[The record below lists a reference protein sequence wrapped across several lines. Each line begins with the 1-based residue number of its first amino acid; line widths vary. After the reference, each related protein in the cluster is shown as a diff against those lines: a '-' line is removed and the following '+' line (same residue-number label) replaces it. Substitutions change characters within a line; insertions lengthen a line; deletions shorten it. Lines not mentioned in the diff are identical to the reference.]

1 MYDELLTCR
10 KGIVILKDG
19 DGYVKLVLPLLQD
32 PIIAARPYHYCKT
45 LSLELQQ
52 VPSLWASF
60 GHKGPHI
67 A

>member
-10 KGIVILKDG
+10 KGFVILKDG
-19 DGYVKLVLPLLQD
+19 DGYVKLVLPLLQY
-32 PIIAARPYHYCKT
+32 PIITARPYHYCKT
-45 LSLELQQ
+45 LSLELQP